1 MKVYLAHPISTRGE
15 FEDSKRVANRIRA
28 LGYEVYAAAENAS
41 INDKSN
47 DPTPA
52 DIYDADV
59 IELLSSDIVV
69 VNLTGGLADGTIT
82 EVGVVAGANE
92 KAGSFYAGL
101 PSVNKGLIPII
112 AYTSNAR
119 LLQPQFHKGIPSAS
133 ANHLT
138 LGAVE
143 RWGEFVGGED
153 DMIAKLKSLA
163 GDGASIS

>member
-52 DIYDADV
+52 AIYDADV
-59 IELLSSDIVV
+59 NELLSSDIVV

-82 EVGVVAGANE
+82 EVGVVAGYNE
-92 KAGSFYAGL
+92 SQLHQFR
-101 PSVNKGLIPII
+101 VRRMIPII

-119 LLQPQFHKGIPSAS
+119 LLQPQFYKGIPSAS

-143 RWGEFVGGED
+143 RWGEFVGDED
-153 DMIAKLKSLA
+153 AMIEALKRYA
-163 GDGASIS
+163 HD

>member
-59 IELLSSDIVV
+59 NELLSSDIVV

-92 KAGSFYAGL
+92 RKLDVEKAIKI
-101 PSVNKGLIPII
+101 V

-138 LGAVE
+138 LGAIE